1 MSDNND
7 KEIVSRF
14 MQDDDFRAQVLKN
27 PVEAL
32 RGVGLKASPEL
43 LDKLK
48 NADPDAVQKAVDAQ
62 RSGVKNATC

>member
-1 MSDNND
+1 MSQSND

-14 MQDDDFRAQVLKN
+14 MQDDDFRAKVLKD

-32 RGVGLKASPEL
+32 RSVGLKASPEL

>member
-1 MSDNND
+1 MSQNQD

-14 MQDDDFRAQVLKN
+14 MSDDNFRKQVLKD
-27 PVEAL
+27 PVKAL
-32 RGVGLKASPEL
+32 HGAGLKASPEL

-62 RSGVKNATC
+62 KSGVKNATC